1 MELMNTSKQDITL
14 AWGRF
19 YYTFKSEESKEVSQV
34 IYNAALR
41 RYDDDLIDSIEYK
54 KQEAKLKKEEADQ
67 KTKLQ
72 PSRAGAGPEP
82 EHEEEQRQRFG
93 EVIHGWARFPQR
105 NPVSRHASQRQEQP
119 IVDHFLPVL

>member
-67 KTKLQ
+67 KIKSKLK
-72 PSRAGAGPEP
+72 SKKNSDKKSESNSSKVKKN
-82 EHEEEQRQRFG
+82 HEDKSGQDIEG
-93 EVIHGWARFPQR
+93 EACGR
-105 NPVSRHASQRQEQP
+105 
-119 IVDHFLPVL
+119 L